1 MFIFASN
8 FTISQFFPI
17 YLHYLILMQISKM
30 AENLTASEIIQ
41 LAATIRQKIAAGAQ
55 IYNFTIGDFDSA
67 VFPIPAELEAEI
79 IRAYQEKETTYPPAD
94 GVLPLRKAIQNT
106 LKKQQE
112 LEYGLNEI
120 LISGGARPIIY
131 TIYETIIDPG
141 ETVVFAAPSW
151 NNLHYSHLMRAKSI
165 YVDTLAEDDF
175 MPTAANLAPHLAEAN
190 LLALC
195 SPLNPTGTV
204 FSKQALSDICDLVL
218 AENNRRKETGAKPL
232 YILYDQ
238 IYCVLTFGDTQH
250 YNPVSLC
257 PALRDYT
264 IFVDGA
270 SKCFAATGIR
280 VGWAFGPA
288 EIIDRMKA
296 ILSHIGA
303 WAPKAEQMAVARFM
317 DNEKACNQFISDF
330 KAELLF
336 RLEGLHNGLQT
347 LKSAGFAVD
356 SIAPQAAIYLSVM
369 FDLKGKKTANGNV
382 LETQNDVTNYLIDEA
397 GMALVPFPIFGTGD
411 SAWYRL
417 SVGTCKREEVQLAL
431 DKLKGALERLS

>member
-1 MFIFASN
+1 
-8 FTISQFFPI
+8 
-17 YLHYLILMQISKM
+17 
-30 AENLTASEIIQ
+30 
-41 LAATIRQKIAAGAQ
+41 
-55 IYNFTIGDFDSA
+55 
-67 VFPIPAELEAEI
+67 
-79 IRAYQEKETTYPPAD
+79 
-94 GVLPLRKAIQNT
+94 
-106 LKKQQE
+106 
-112 LEYGLNEI
+112 LNEI

-165 YVDTLAEDDF
+165 YVDTFAEDDF
-175 MPTAANLAPHLAEAN
+175 MPTAANLAPHLPKAN

-204 FSKQALSDICDLVL
+204 FSKQALSDICDLVVT
-218 AENNRRKETGAKPL
+218 ENERRKTAGEKPL
-232 YILYDQ
+232 YVLYDQ

-250 YNPVSLC
+250 YNPVSLR
-257 PALRDYT
+257 PELRDYT

-303 WAPKAEQMAVARFM
+303 WAPKAEQLAVARFM
-317 DNEKACNQFISDF
+317 DNEKACNQFITDF

-336 RLEGLHNGLQT
+336 RLDGLHNGLQA
-347 LKSAGFAVD
+347 LKAQGYAVD
-356 SIAPQAAIYLSVM
+356 SIAPQAAIYLSVK
-369 FDLKGKKTANGNV
+369 FDLKGKLTANGNI
-382 LETQNDVTNYLIDEA
+382 LATQEAVTNYLIDEA

-411 SAWYRL
+411 SPWYRL

-431 DKLKGALERLS
+431 DKLALALQKLS

>member
-1 MFIFASN
+1 
-8 FTISQFFPI
+8 
-17 YLHYLILMQISKM
+17 MQISKM
-30 AENLTASEIIQ
+30 AASLTASEIIQ
-41 LAATIRQKIAAGAQ
+41 LAATIKQKIASGAQ

-67 VFPIPAELEAEI
+67 VFPIPQALEAEI

-94 GVLPLRKAIQNT
+94 GILPLRKSIQNT
-106 LKKQQE
+106 LKKDQG
-112 LEYGLNEI
+112 LDYGLNEI

-165 YVDTLAEDDF
+165 YVETYAEDDF
-175 MPTAANLAPHLAEAN
+175 MPTAANLAPHLANAN

-204 FSKQALSDICDLVL
+204 FSKQALSDICDLVV
-218 AENNRRKETGAKPL
+218 AENERRKTTGEKPL
-232 YILYDQ
+232 YVLYDQ

-250 YNPVSLC
+250 YNPVSLR
-257 PALRDYT
+257 PELRDYT

-303 WAPKAEQMAVARFM
+303 WAPKAEQLAVSRFM
-317 DNEKACNQFISDF
+317 DNEVACNQFITDF

-336 RLEGLHNGLQT
+336 RLEGLHNGLQA
-347 LKSAGFAVD
+347 LKAQGYAVD
-356 SIAPQAAIYLSVM
+356 SVAPQAAIYLSVK
-369 FDLKGKKTANGNV
+369 FNLKGKMTANGNI
-382 LETQNDVTNYLIDEA
+382 LATQEAVTNYLIDEA

-411 SAWYRL
+411 SPWYRL

-431 DKLKGALERLS
+431 DKLALALQKLN

>member
-1 MFIFASN
+1 
-8 FTISQFFPI
+8 
-17 YLHYLILMQISKM
+17 MQISKM
-30 AENLTASEIIQ
+30 AESLTASEIIQ
-41 LAATIRQKIAAGAQ
+41 LAATIKQKIAAGAN

-67 VFPIPAELEAEI
+67 VFPIPQELEAEI
-79 IRAYQEKETTYPPAD
+79 IRAYAEKETTYPPAD
-94 GVLPLRKAIQNT
+94 GVLPLRKSIQN
-106 LKKQQE
+106 LLQKEQG

-120 LISGGARPIIY
+120 LVSGGARPIIY

-151 NNLHYSHLMRAKSI
+151 NNLHYSHLMRANPI
-165 YVDTLAEDDF
+165 YVETFAEDDF
-175 MPTAANLAPHLAEAN
+175 MPTAANLAPHLTNAN

-204 FSKQALSDICDLVL
+204 FAKQALSDICDLVVT
-218 AENNRRKETGAKPL
+218 ENERRKATGTKPL

-238 IYCVLTFGDTQH
+238 IYCLLTFGETQH
-250 YNPVSLC
+250 YNPVSLR
-257 PALRDYT
+257 PELRDYT

-288 EIIDRMKA
+288 YVIDRMKA

-317 DNEKACNQFISDF
+317 DNETAVSQFMTDF
-330 KAELLF
+330 KTELLF
-336 RLEGLHNGLQT
+336 RLEGLHNGLQA
-347 LKSAGFAVD
+347 LKSEGYAVD
-356 SIAPQAAIYLSVM
+356 SIAPQAAIYLSVK
-369 FDLKGKKTANGNV
+369 FDLRGKTTAEGNV
-382 LETQNDVTNYLIDEA
+382 LEAQNDVSTYLIDEA
-397 GMALVPFPIFGTGD
+397 GMALVPFAIFGTEE

-431 DKLKGALERLS
+431 DKLKLALQRLS

>member
-1 MFIFASN
+1 MAAS
-8 FTISQFFPI
+8 
-17 YLHYLILMQISKM
+17 
-30 AENLTASEIIQ
+30 LTASEIIQ
-41 LAATIRQKIAAGAQ
+41 LAATIKQKIASGAQ

-67 VFPIPAELEAEI
+67 VFPIPQALEAEI

-94 GVLPLRKAIQNT
+94 GILPLRKSIQNT
-106 LKKQQE
+106 LKKDQG
-112 LEYGLNEI
+112 LDYGLNEI

-165 YVDTLAEDDF
+165 YVETYAEDDF
-175 MPTAANLAPHLAEAN
+175 MPTAANLAPHLANAN

-204 FSKQALSDICDLVL
+204 FSKQALSDICDLVV
-218 AENNRRKETGAKPL
+218 AENERRKTTGEKPL
-232 YILYDQ
+232 YVLYDQ

-250 YNPVSLC
+250 YNPVSLR
-257 PALRDYT
+257 PELRDYT

-303 WAPKAEQMAVARFM
+303 WAPKAEQLAVSRFM
-317 DNEKACNQFISDF
+317 DNEVACNQFITDF

-336 RLEGLHNGLQT
+336 RLEGLHNGLQA
-347 LKSAGFAVD
+347 LKAQGYAVD
-356 SIAPQAAIYLSVM
+356 SVAPQAAIYLSVK
-369 FDLKGKKTANGNV
+369 FNLKGKMTANGNI
-382 LETQNDVTNYLIDEA
+382 LATQEAVTNYLIDEA

-411 SAWYRL
+411 SPWYRL

-431 DKLKGALERLS
+431 DKLALALQKLN